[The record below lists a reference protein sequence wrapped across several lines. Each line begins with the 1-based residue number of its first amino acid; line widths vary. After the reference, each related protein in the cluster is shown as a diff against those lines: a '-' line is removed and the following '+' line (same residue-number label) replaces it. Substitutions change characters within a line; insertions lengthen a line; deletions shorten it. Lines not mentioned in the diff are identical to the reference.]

1 MFIHSFKYSLLR
13 LLRNKSN
20 IFWCLCFPIILGTFF
35 SLAFGHLSADELFSS
50 IPVAIVNTSDSKD
63 YIDAFKDIADN
74 TSNED
79 TPLIDPTYVSKKE
92 ALSLLEEQKI
102 DGIIYVDEQLDL
114 TISVDMKNSKLNQ
127 SILSSFVEQYNI
139 SKSVIED
146 IAKNHPENIE
156 KAIDLISVDTSY
168 NKEDSVSKNTVDVYV
183 QYFFNLIAMICLF
196 SSLSGLEMVINS
208 QGNLSNIGARTQISP
223 VNRLLS
229 IPASLLASTVV
240 SFGCNFIAIIYMNY
254 ILKVNFG
261 DNILLVLLAALV
273 GTIAGISLGFFVGSI
288 NQYSEGTKVGILMTV
303 SLSLCF
309 LSGLM
314 VGNMRIVV
322 EHFFPILNRIS
333 PAAVISDCFYSLI
346 IYDTYTR
353 FITNIITLLV
363 ISFLLSLGGFLCIRR
378 SKYASL

>member
-1 MFIHSFKYSLLR
+1 MFFHSFKYSLLR

-50 IPVAIVNTSDSKD
+50 IPVAVVNTSDSKD

-168 NKEDSVSKNTVDVYV
+168 NKEDSVSENTVDVYV

-288 NQYSEGTKVGILMTV
+288 NQYSEGTKVGILMSV

-322 EHFFPILNRIS
+322 EHFFPIFNRIS